1 MHQGR
6 NMENLPQALVE
17 TWLQLA
23 VDTREENKQAS
34 QMATNNL
41 IKVFGNLTVAKAY
54 VNQLESVD

>member
-34 QMATNNL
+34 QMATNEI
-41 IKVFGNLTVAKAY
+41 IK
-54 VNQLESVD
+54 